1 MKDNDTPTPIP
12 GSKHEA
18 GVSGNQRDVLSTI
31 GSTEGIELPLD
42 SSRDKTHGLRRVNR
56 QIAIAYLTWGL
67 VFLTAP
73 LPVYILTHNLIPRE
87 FGIYSLF
94 AILIRFL
101 PRFVVMASHI
111 YLTRKRSEIGSV
123 AIEEVYS
130 NVARFIHLF
139 GVVVIAGLIFFAVMG
154 GFEKGALAGRRHELL
169 VALLAAYMALAFLV
183 NRNIIYSAGRLELF
197 NFLTLSC
204 DRARS
209 SSACAV
215 GDCSGTFCDVFHLS
229 QVRSNSALLS
239 TSDGLVP
246 GP

>member
-1 MKDNDTPTPIP
+1 MPCWQTRFPTSEMKNNDTSTPIP

-56 QIAIAYLTWGL
+56 QIAVAYLTWGL

-101 PRFVVMASHI
+101 RRFVVMASHI

-123 AIEEVYS
+123 AIEEVYCERCQ
-130 NVARFIHLF
+130 VHTPFR
-139 GVVVIAGLIFFAVMG
+139 G
-154 GFEKGALAGRRHELL
+154 GRNSGFDLL
-169 VALLAAYMALAFLV
+169 CRDGWF
-183 NRNIIYSAGRLELF
+183 RKRGF
-197 NFLTLSC
+197 
-204 DRARS
+204 
-209 SSACAV
+209 
-215 GDCSGTFCDVFHLS
+215 SG
-229 QVRSNSALLS
+229 
-239 TSDGLVP
+239 
-246 GP
+246 